1 MNRNNLLKILK
12 NCEKN
17 KEIVRLYFK
26 YEDNYYY
33 YIPLKIKEGFFL
45 GAVEDDFLL
54 DGYSVRRIKDIKSAE
69 LRDDLTSTIIKKEA
83 ILEKLVIPEIDLN
96 SWENIFYSLSKVN
109 KNIII
114 EDEYNEEFWIG
125 KIIDINRDYVLFKY
139 FDADGIWS
147 EEPVKIGYN
156 IVTSITF
163 NSRYVDVFSKYV

>member
-17 KEIVRLYFK
+17 KEVVRIYLK

-33 YIPLKIKEGFFL
+33 YIPLKINEEFFL
-45 GAVEDDFLL
+45 GTEEDDFLL
-54 DGYSVRRIKDIKSAE
+54 DGYSIRRIKDIESVE
-69 LRDDLTSTIIKKEA
+69 PRDDLTSTIIKKEGL
-83 ILEKLVIPEIDLN
+83 LENLVIPEIDLN
-96 SWENIFYSLSKVN
+96 SWENIFSSLSKIN
-109 KNIII
+109 QNIII

-125 KIIDINRDYVLFKY
+125 KIIDVNRDYVLFKH

-147 EEPVKIGYN
+147 EEPIKIGYN
-156 IVTSITF
+156 IVTSIAF